1 MGIDRSLILH
11 LFCIAGGAP
20 LSKALTI
27 ASVTT
32 SVLVQAAAKTAR
44 RRGVAVVEGFA
55 HAVAFRHPGELLF
68 GALLTYYFRLFERQ
82 MGTGKYGAYTLI
94 TFLLGMAVQGA
105 LATFVN
111 RPSASGLYPLIFA
124 NMVAFF
130 LEVPSLQRSTVLGI
144 NLSDK
149 VFIYIAALQLLL
161 SSGQRSVAAGL
172 AGTIA
177 GLLYHTGLFGLQK
190 FTLPKFIEELFSATV
205 GRALGGPLQRQQI
218 FITPAPP
225 QTTLGEGEFAGGSGP
240 LPARPP
246 TMPLSEPS
254 PEAVQ
259 QLVEMGF
266 PAESARQALQ
276 QANNNVELA
285 LQSLL

>member
-1 MGIDRSLILH
+1 MERLDEHSKHWSVYLATKNKLNKNHSSQNCSWGRNHRVGDGALMNAGPGGFSKWSWSLKIFPTNCFGDRSIFDFASFLH
-11 LFCIAGGAP
+11 C
-20 LSKALTI
+20 
-27 ASVTT
+27 
-32 SVLVQAAAKTAR
+32 
-44 RRGVAVVEGFA
+44 RG
-55 HAVAFRHPGELLF
+55 
-68 GALLTYYFRLFERQ
+68 
-82 MGTGKYGAYTLI
+82 
-94 TFLLGMAVQGA
+94 
-105 LATFVN
+105 
-111 RPSASGLYPLIFA
+111 
-124 NMVAFF
+124 
-130 LEVPSLQRSTVLGI
+130 RSTVLGI

-285 LQSLL
+285 LQSLLWTRLIEKRNWIVLVSSIHLRPLGAC